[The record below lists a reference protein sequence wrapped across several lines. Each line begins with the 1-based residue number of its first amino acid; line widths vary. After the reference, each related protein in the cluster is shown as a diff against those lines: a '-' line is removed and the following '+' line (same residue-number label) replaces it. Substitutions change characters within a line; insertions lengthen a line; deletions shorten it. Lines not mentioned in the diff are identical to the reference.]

1 MTDDVRSVPDADD
14 PGGAFVAADAAT
26 LTREMVTILAAFGR
40 YSTAQIAAA
49 MGKPPEEIATV
60 RQDPDVLDVIAT
72 LRALLPQPGQI
83 NELLMSDA
91 ERNIRWIRDVRDGKV
106 DGIQL
111 GSDGKTLMV
120 RANMAKALLDRQV
133 AKKVDVSVQGLRT
146 VDITEYQRQRMRALV
161 DGRDDTPPAD
171 HTRPPRTS
179 RTDADYDLE

>member
-1 MTDDVRSVPDADD
+1 
-14 PGGAFVAADAAT
+14 
-26 LTREMVTILAAFGR
+26 
-40 YSTAQIAAA
+40 
-49 MGKPPEEIATV
+49 
-60 RQDPDVLDVIAT
+60 
-72 LRALLPQPGQI
+72 
-83 NELLMSDA
+83 MSDA
-91 ERNIRWIRDVRDGKV
+91 ERNIRWIRDVRDGKI